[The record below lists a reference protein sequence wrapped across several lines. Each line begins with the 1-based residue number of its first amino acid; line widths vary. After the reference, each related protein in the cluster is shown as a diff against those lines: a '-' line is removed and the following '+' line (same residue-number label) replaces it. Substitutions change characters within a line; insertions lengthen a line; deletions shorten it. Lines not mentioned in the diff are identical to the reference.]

1 MNEEYLK
8 GLHGYLGIEDDY
20 DTWVNAIQGD
30 QEYLKGLHGYLK
42 IDDDFDTWNTAV
54 FGGEVKKKKILRNLF
69 NSLFR
74 IQNLFQHY
82 KRIKK
87 KLLSKSALRAL

>member
-20 DTWVNAIQGD
+20 NTWINAIQGD

-42 IDDDFDTWNTAV
+42 IDDDFDTWNTSV
-54 FGGEVKKKKILRNLF
+54 FSGEVKKKKNLKSLF
-69 NSLFR
+69 NSVFR
-74 IQNLFQHY
+74 IQNLY
-82 KRIKK
+82 LLLK
-87 KLLSKSALRAL
+87 KLRNLLKK